1 MLIQVGG
8 SSHRLSMSLREES
21 GTQNMLLKVRS
32 TLELLKLCPGI
43 LSRVNPRVIN
53 TDFQYAISLRR
64 VRDAPREKQAYV
76 AACIMLHELH
86 EHGHLSN
93 VSLSRAG
100 RRALEETQ
108 DYYRKLH
115 EARHQS
121 VLDEIRERS
130 GLGIQSTILDE
141 IRGHDTDLAIK
152 VNGAGER
159 N

>member
-1 MLIQVGG
+1 MQAGG
-8 SSHRLSMSLREES
+8 NAHRPAISLRAES

-53 TDFQYAISLRR
+53 TDFQYATSLRR
-64 VRDAPREKQAYV
+64 VRDAPRDKQPYV
-76 AACIMLHELH
+76 TACIMLHELY

-93 VSLSRAG
+93 VNLSRAG
-100 RRALEETQ
+100 RRALDETQ

-115 EARHQS
+115 EARHQC

-130 GLGIQSTILDE
+130 GLAIQGSILDE
-141 IRGHDTDLAIK
+141 IRGHDMGLETK